1 MKDLL
6 DSALIFEEKGDYF
19 HMTISIIYYTDTR
32 VENKSFQVRD
42 VSTYNVII
50 SLTKTVSIQLMVL
63 LEQIYFVLE
72 C

>member
-1 MKDLL
+1 
-6 DSALIFEEKGDYF
+6 
-19 HMTISIIYYTDTR
+19 MTISIIYYTYTR

-42 VSTYNVII
+42 VSTYNVIF